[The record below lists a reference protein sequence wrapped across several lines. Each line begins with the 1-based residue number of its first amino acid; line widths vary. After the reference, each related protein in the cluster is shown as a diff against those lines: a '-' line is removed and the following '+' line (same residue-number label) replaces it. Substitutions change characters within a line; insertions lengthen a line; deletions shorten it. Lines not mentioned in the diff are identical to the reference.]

1 MKNTSAAA
9 GAIGVAGNLLLFF
22 TKLYIGLS
30 SNCLSVYCDAINN
43 LGDTAAC
50 CVALASFLL
59 IRKMNERQSGRTQ
72 SLSTLFISIFIAVT
86 GAYFIYNGL
95 ERTMYP
101 LPVSYATRYAV
112 LLAVTVPVKAL
123 LGVAFHAF
131 NKKRESAVLKAL
143 VLDSILDCFITLTAL
158 MSLLLVKRI
167 NFAADGIFAIVTGA
181 VITVSAIKN
190 IIGESRRLIND

>member
-9 GAIGVAGNLLLFF
+9 GVIGVTGNLLLFF
-22 TKLYIGLS
+22 IKLYIGIS

-50 CVALASFLL
+50 GIALASFLL
-59 IRKMNERQSGRTQ
+59 IRRMDERRGVRTQ

-86 GAYFIYNGL
+86 GVYFIYNGL

-112 LLAVTVPVKAL
+112 LLAATVPLKAL
-123 LGVAFHAF
+123 LGVVFASF
-131 NKKRESAVLKAL
+131 NRKRESAILRAL
-143 VLDSILDCFITLTAL
+143 VLDSILDCFITLAAL
-158 MSLLLVKRI
+158 MSLLLIQRV
-167 NFAADGIFAIVTGA
+167 NFAADGIFALITGG
-181 VITVSAIKN
+181 VITVSALRN